1 MESAK
6 IHFNVIFSKIDD
18 LTERTS
24 IELSQS
30 QGRAML
36 CPEGTESLPKPG
48 INPTRWARHMKTPET
63 LFGYWQNRHKRLR
76 HKGITEYS
84 DVVAWY

>member
-63 LFGYWQNRHKRLR
+63 LFGYWQNKHQRLKHNR
-76 HKGITEYS
+76 ITEYRH
-84 DVVAWY
+84 VVA

>member
-1 MESAK
+1 
-6 IHFNVIFSKIDD
+6 
-18 LTERTS
+18 
-24 IELSQS
+24 
-30 QGRAML
+30 ML

-48 INPTRWARHMKTPET
+48 INPTRWARHMTTPET

-76 HKGITEYS
+76 HNGITEYS

>member
-63 LFGYWQNRHKRLR
+63 LFEDPRNAIRLLAEQAPA
-76 HKGITEYS
+76 TQ
-84 DVVAWY
+84 A